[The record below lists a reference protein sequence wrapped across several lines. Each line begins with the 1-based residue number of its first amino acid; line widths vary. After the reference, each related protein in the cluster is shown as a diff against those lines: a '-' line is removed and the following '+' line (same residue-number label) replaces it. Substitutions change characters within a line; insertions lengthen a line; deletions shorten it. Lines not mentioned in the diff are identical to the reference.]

1 MNFSTT
7 QTIEIET
14 APDPRYSVIW
24 LHGLGASADDFVP
37 VVNEL
42 KKSGVH
48 AIRFIFPNAPSIPV
62 TVNGGYVMP
71 AWYDILSMSGLS
83 RQVDHQGIVDSIAIV
98 DTLIT
103 QEVARGVPSE
113 HIFIAGFSQGGAIA
127 YTAALTHGKRLA
139 GVIALSTYIPEPEWL
154 KAQFNAI
161 QTNLPIFTAH
171 GTHDPVVPFALGQ
184 QAATLATAL
193 GASVNWH
200 HYPMQHQVCLEQIQD
215 IDTWLSNHITLASNA
230 AD

>member
-1 MNFSTT
+1 MNFSAA

-14 APDPRYSVIW
+14 TPNPQYSVIW
-24 LHGLGASADDFVP
+24 LHGLGATADDFVP

-42 KKSGVH
+42 KKSSIH
-48 AIRFIFPNAPSIPV
+48 AIRFVFPNAPSIPV

-83 RQVDHQGIVDSIAIV
+83 RQVDHQGILDSIAIL
-98 DTLIT
+98 DALIA

-154 KAQFNAI
+154 KPQFNPL
-161 QTNLPIFTAH
+161 QVNLPIFAAH

-193 GASVNWH
+193 GASVTWY
-200 HYPMQHQVCLEQIQD
+200 HYPMQHQVCLEQIED
-215 IDTWLSNHITLASNA
+215 IDTWLSNHINLASNA